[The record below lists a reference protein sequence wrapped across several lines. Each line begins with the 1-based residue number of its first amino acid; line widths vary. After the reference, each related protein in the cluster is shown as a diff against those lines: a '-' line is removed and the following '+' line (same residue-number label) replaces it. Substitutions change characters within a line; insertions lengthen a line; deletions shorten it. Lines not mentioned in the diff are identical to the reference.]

1 MDKAIERINCM
12 DHLGKPEST
21 GWKNVLTLLPT
32 PCGRSSVGRASDC
45 GSDGRGFKFLRSP
58 QELIANTL

>member
-21 GWKNVLTLLPT
+21 GWKNVLTLLPSTRCGNAAVFNAFKAKGLRT
-32 PCGRSSVGRASDC
+32 PVSS
-45 GSDGRGFKFLRSP
+45 
-58 QELIANTL
+58 